1 MTNVTLDEFD
11 MKYEF
16 DITCMISNEYD
27 SDMIIYCM
35 SNSWTETRE
44 VKQCSGNAFHD

>member
-16 DITCMISNEYD
+16 DITCMIYD
-27 SDMIIYCM
+27 AQYAIAY
-35 SNSWTETRE
+35 
-44 VKQCSGNAFHD
+44 